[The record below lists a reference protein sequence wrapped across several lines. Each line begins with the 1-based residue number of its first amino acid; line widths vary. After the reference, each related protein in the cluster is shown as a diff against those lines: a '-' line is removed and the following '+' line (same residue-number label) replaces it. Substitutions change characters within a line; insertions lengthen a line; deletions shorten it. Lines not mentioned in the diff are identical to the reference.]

1 MEACLNSR
9 HTQLYHLGLRGPVHR
24 TTLADANET
33 RDWRIYAELAHGL
46 LRQARHLYAADP
58 LRVELEQ
65 AVYALDASIIDL
77 GLHLCPWAR
86 FDRARAALKLHTQLD
101 LRGSLPA
108 AVQITPATTQ
118 EVTWLDTLT
127 YEAGAF

>member
-1 MEACLNSR
+1 MSIR
-9 HTQLYHLGLRGPVHR
+9 SVHFYFGVR
-24 TTLADANET
+24 V
-33 RDWRIYAELAHGL
+33 YAELAHAL
-46 LRQARHLYAADP
+46 LRPARRRYAADP

-86 FDRARAALKLHTQLD
+86 FDRARAAVKRHAQLD
-101 LRGSLPA
+101 LRGPLPA

-118 EVTWLDTLT
+118 AVT
-127 YEAGAF
+127 